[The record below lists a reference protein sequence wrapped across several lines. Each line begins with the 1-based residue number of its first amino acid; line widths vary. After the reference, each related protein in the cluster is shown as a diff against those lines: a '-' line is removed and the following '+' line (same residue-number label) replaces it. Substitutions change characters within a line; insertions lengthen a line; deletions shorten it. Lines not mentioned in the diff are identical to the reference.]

1 MPKIIKYLA
10 IALAGL
16 IGLFAIVAGIIAA
29 TFNPNDYKPLIIK
42 LVQEKKQ
49 RTLAIPGEIKLTF
62 FPKIGADL
70 GKLSISE
77 HNSAMLF
84 ASVNSARVSLALVP
98 LLSKQLVVDKIKI
111 DGLTAHITRYKDGKT
126 NFDDLLSG
134 DKQESQQ
141 IKFDIDGISLTN
153 TSVTFDDE
161 RGNNKLEVGK
171 LNLNTGPI
179 ANGKASK
186 FELSAD
192 VKSSNPKLA
201 ARVEAKSGFNMD
213 LDQKHFLVTGID
225 ANLKGQVLNF
235 SDLIVTL
242 TGDADLKPSVKQFAL
257 DDIKLSLKGKQ
268 ASQALEV
275 SVALPKLAITNTRV
289 QGGKLAVQAKVSE
302 PGREIDAVLAAP
314 AFEGTP
320 QAFKL
325 PALTANANVKQ
336 GELSA
341 QAKLAGA
348 IDGDIDKLL
357 FTSPQL
363 TLNLDGRQG
372 ATAIKG
378 VLTTPLRADLK
389 GQVIDLVKI
398 GADFNLPNPG
408 GGALTFRAAGNMSV
422 NLAKQTLAAALTGKL
437 DQSGFDAKLGLAK
450 FSPPAYTF
458 DVNIDQIDVDRYT
471 KKSAAAQPS
480 PTAAPEQPIDLSA
493 LKALDASGSLK
504 IGSLKA
510 ANLRA
515 SNVRLD
521 VHAGAGKVDVNPL
534 AANLYQ
540 GSVKGSL
547 SAVAANPPRFV
558 VKQTLANIAVGPLLK
573 DAMNKDPIEGKG
585 NVQLDI
591 SAQGATATQLKK
603 GLNGAA
609 KLNLRDGAVK
619 GINIAETIRGAKSA
633 FAGATGK
640 QESSGTSSANAKTDF
655 SELSGSFKIAN
666 GVAHN
671 DDLDAKSPLLRVG
684 GNGDINLGADSLDY
698 TVKATVVST
707 LQGQGGPELQ
717 ALKGLT
723 VPVHLY
729 GPFTAMG
736 WKVDFAGLADAAAKQ
751 KIDEK
756 KQEVK
761 EKAKEQ
767 LQDKLKGLLGH

>member
-1 MPKIIKYLA
+1 MPKIIKYVA

-49 RTLAIPGEIKLTF
+49 RTLAILGEIKLTF

-70 GKLSISE
+70 GKLSISD
-77 HNSAMLF
+77 HKSATLF

-98 LLSKQLVVDKIKI
+98 LLSKQLVVDKVKI

-126 NFDDLLSG
+126 NFDDLLSQ

-141 IKFDIDGISLTN
+141 IKFDIDGVSLTN

-161 RGNNKLEVGK
+161 MANNKLEIGK
-171 LNLNTGPI
+171 LNLKTGPI

-235 SDLIVTL
+235 SDLVVTL

-268 ASQALEV
+268 AAQTLDV
-275 SVALPKLAITNTRV
+275 SLALPKLAITDSKV
-289 QGGKLAVQAKVSE
+289 QGGKLAVEAKVSE

-314 AFEGTP
+314 SFEGTP

-357 FTSPQL
+357 FTSPQI

-378 VLTTPLRADLK
+378 ALTTPLRADLK
-389 GQVIDLVKI
+389 GQMIDLVKI

-408 GGALTFRAAGNMSV
+408 GGALTLRAAGNVSV

-437 DQSGFDAKLGLAK
+437 DQSSFDAKLGLAK

-471 KKSAAAQPS
+471 KKSAVAQTS
-480 PTAAPEQPIDLSA
+480 PAAPERPIDLSA
-493 LKALDASGSLK
+493 LKALDANGSLK

-515 SNVRLD
+515 SNVRLEM
-521 VHAGAGKVDVNPL
+521 HAGAGKVDVNPL

-540 GSVKGSL
+540 GSANGSL

-558 VKQTLANIAVGPLLK
+558 VKQMLANIAVGPLLK

-591 SAQGATATQLKK
+591 SAQGATVTQLKK

-640 QESSGTSSANAKTDF
+640 QESSGTSSTNAKTDF
-655 SELSGSFKIAN
+655 SELSGSFKITN

-729 GPFTAMG
+729 GPFAAMG
-736 WKVDFAGLADAAAKQ
+736 WKVDFAGLANAAAKQ

-767 LQDKLKGLLGH
+767 LRDKLKGLLGH